1 MPWPSSV
8 TATTAGA
15 RRRSA
20 TEGTLVIQT
29 AFLGD
34 TILTLPLLMTLA
46 GTRGP
51 VDVLTTPEAFPVVA
65 SHPAVRRAILFDKHG
80 RDRGLHGLL
89 GVARALRRLR
99 HASVF
104 LPHGSIRSALIARLA
119 GIPQRIGFSGAPG
132 AFLYTEARARSGGPM
147 SSRIA
152 ALADPASELLPA
164 PPWLALADGD
174 RTQADEWLL
183 ERRIPSR
190 YLVLAPGAKWG
201 TKRWPFFPEL
211 AAAVREPIVVLGG
224 GDDVALGEA
233 IVARAPGRSWNAA
246 GALPLMVSAALLA
259 RAALLVTNDSAPLH
273 LATALGVPVVALF
286 GPTVPAFGFGPVWP
300 EDRVVE
306 HSQLACRPCHHHGPM
321 TCPLG
326 HHRCMREIGVE
337 VVVEAVNEW
346 AEGGRR

>member
-1 MPWPSSV
+1 MPGPSSDR
-8 TATTAGA
+8 APTAGA
-15 RRRSA
+15 RSA

-51 VDVLTTPEAFPVVA
+51 VDLLTTPEAFPLVA

-80 RDRGLHGLL
+80 RDHGLRGLL

-99 HASVF
+99 HTNVY
-104 LPHGSIRSALIARLA
+104 LPHGSIRSALMARLA
-119 GIPQRIGFSGAPG
+119 GIPWRIGFSGAPG
-132 AFLYTEARARSGGPM
+132 AFLYTEARAPSGGPM

-152 ALADPASELLPA
+152 ALAGPASDPLPA
-164 PPWLALADGD
+164 PPWLAFSASD
-174 RTQADEWLL
+174 RARADEWL
-183 ERRIPSR
+183 RDRGIPSR
-190 YLVLAPGAKWG
+190 FLVLAPGARWG
-201 TKRWPFFPEL
+201 TKRWPFYPEL
-211 AAAVREPIVVLGG
+211 AAAVPEPIVVLGG

-233 IVARAPGRSWNAA
+233 IVGRASGRSWNAA

-286 GPTVPAFGFGPVWP
+286 GPTAPAFGFGPVWP
-300 EDRVVE
+300 GDRVVE
-306 HSQLACRPCHHHGPM
+306 HPQLGCRPCHHHGPEA
-321 TCPLG
+321 CPLG

-337 VVVEAVNEW
+337 MVVEAVT
-346 AEGGRR
+346 AVGGRR